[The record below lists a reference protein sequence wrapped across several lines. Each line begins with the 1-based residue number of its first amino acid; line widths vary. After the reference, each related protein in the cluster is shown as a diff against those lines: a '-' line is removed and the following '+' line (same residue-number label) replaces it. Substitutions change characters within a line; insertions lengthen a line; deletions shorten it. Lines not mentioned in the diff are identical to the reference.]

1 MVMNLYKR
9 VQIHADF
16 FSDVQNFLLFFG
28 GGGPRDNFIFQKG
41 FGPLPGIL
49 LYVFNIY
56 IIFFQ
61 EGSDYTPLDPGMQ
74 TAFFNC
80 NSCYIMPSSL
90 AKGFR
95 YIMYI
100 RFVKNVVYGLIRL
113 KYRSLRMCTAL
124 LINI

>member
-1 MVMNLYKR
+1 MRIFFQMYK
-9 VQIHADF
+9 ISF
-16 FSDVQNFLLFFG
+16 FFFG
-28 GGGPRDNFIFQKG
+28 GGGPRDHFVFQKG

-80 NSCYIMPSSL
+80 NSCYITCMPSSL

-100 RFVKNVVYGLIRL
+100 RFVKNVVYGSI
-113 KYRSLRMCTAL
+113 
-124 LINI
+124 

>member
-1 MVMNLYKR
+1 MR
-9 VQIHADF
+9 IF
-16 FSDVQNFLLFFG
+16 FSDVQKFLFLGGRGVREIILFSK
-28 GGGPRDNFIFQKG
+28 KG
-41 FGPLPGIL
+41 SVHCREF
-49 LYVFNIY
+49 YCMYFIY
-56 IIFFQ
+56 IIYFP

-100 RFVKNVVYGLIRL
+100 RFVKNVVYGSI
-113 KYRSLRMCTAL
+113 
-124 LINI
+124 